1 MERNI
6 KKKPAQHIPTSLEI
20 SCILLRL
27 SPICQIMYCCV
38 VLDLPLMATNTLINL
53 KVCRFYNLASRKP
66 LLNSLNTSKT
76 LQNRKVGRRFPYTN
90 RWKTKTLRGIWNGVL
105 TKFSSIPL
113 PKSSHFPPLP
123 QEGVKL
129 WL

>member
-6 KKKPAQHIPTSLEI
+6 EKKPAQHIPTSLQI

-76 LQNRKVGRRFPYTN
+76 LQNRKVGRRFRDTN
-90 RWKTKTLRGIWNGVL
+90 RWKPNHSEVYEKVSSQNY
-105 TKFSSIPL
+105 SSIPL

-123 QEGVKL
+123 QVGVKL

>member
-38 VLDLPLMATNTLINL
+38 VLDLPLMATNTSMNL
-53 KVCRFYNLASRKP
+53 KVCLFI
-66 LLNSLNTSKT
+66 TW
-76 LQNRKVGRRFPYTN
+76 LQNLISFI
-90 RWKTKTLRGIWNGVL
+90 KTIAVTLEIFFKKFKGIQV
-105 TKFSSIPL
+105 
-113 PKSSHFPPLP
+113 
-123 QEGVKL
+123 
-129 WL
+129 